1 MGIVG
6 EEVRYSKVF
15 QYLLRLK
22 RIQLELEKSW
32 AEAMQQDR
40 ADSAQQRGDS
50 RQQRMPMWRVRQHMT
65 YLITNLQFY
74 IQVDVIESQWKL
86 LQERLEASKDFTE
99 LARFHQEYL
108 AALITQSFLD
118 IGSVSRILDSII
130 NLCLQLCHIIEQED
144 GGLNLTELDRITE
157 VCKIVHDCWSEICA
171 VCSSYNS

>member
-74 IQVDVIESQWKL
+74 IQACS
-86 LQERLEASKDFTE
+86 
-99 LARFHQEYL
+99 
-108 AALITQSFLD
+108 AL
-118 IGSVSRILDSII
+118 
-130 NLCLQLCHIIEQED
+130 
-144 GGLNLTELDRITE
+144 
-157 VCKIVHDCWSEICA
+157 
-171 VCSSYNS
+171 YNCTL

>member
-1 MGIVG
+1 M
-6 EEVRYSKVF
+6 
-15 QYLLRLK
+15 
-22 RIQLELEKSW
+22 
-32 AEAMQQDR
+32 
-40 ADSAQQRGDS
+40 
-50 RQQRMPMWRVRQHMT
+50 
-65 YLITNLQFY
+65 
-74 IQVDVIESQWKL
+74 IESQWKL

-99 LARFHQEYL
+99 LARFHQEYVIFLVLWSLHPSFSWTILVQLYDLCQKNIVQLESYVQLVLRRGSSSNSLNSFMCWGTLICILCRYL

-157 VCKIVHDCWSEICA
+157 VCKIVHASWSEICA

>member
-1 MGIVG
+1 MRIVG

-99 LARFHQEYL
+99 LARFHQEYV
-108 AALITQSFLD
+108 IFL
-118 IGSVSRILDSII
+118 VL
-130 NLCLQLCHIIEQED
+130 
-144 GGLNLTELDRITE
+144 
-157 VCKIVHDCWSEICA
+157 
-171 VCSSYNS
+171 